1 MGWTKTSEGNVR
13 MTSKGQTAQ
22 YGTSAVQC
30 PLERTILPSFLGRVR
45 SKET

>member
-1 MGWTKTSEGNVR
+1 MGWDQGKGNIR

-22 YGTSAVQC
+22 YGTSAVQW
-30 PLERTILPSFLGRVR
+30 PLERTILPSFIGMVR